1 MKIDISVILNSM
13 KKKVILVSVLCV
25 VISACFFI
33 FRKTEIIFVHHVKG
47 DTDIVVRNFPLTQ
60 VGKIIWWEN
69 NKDNPLIKNEISD
82 VDEYGNY
89 FVGIEDIGVGF
100 IRVSEARFS
109 SWYSFA
115 KNDLICFDEIKSE
128 RRCIVKN
135 NLMMIHNSRDNKT
148 DYYIDGDSIKK

>member
-1 MKIDISVILNSM
+1 MRKIIVI
-13 KKKVILVSVLCV
+13 VTVLCIA
-25 VISACFFI
+25 ISGYLLL

-100 IRVSEARFS
+100 ITVSEARFS

-128 RRCIVKN
+128 RRCIEKN

-148 DYYIDGDSIKK
+148 VYYINGDSIKK